1 MQNLQLL
8 RAKIRVQNRLTMRDL
23 PSRFASIMIASLL
36 AAYYLSLQFV
46 GLFFASYVLIEIAG
60 LVLFRRM
67 ERRITRRNIVALLV
81 LAFLGSSQ
89 FTTLTVALWM
99 ADGSAP
105 KIAAFSAI
113 ITSLLHTTMV
123 RSMWMPFGVVTAV
136 PLLAGLI
143 VPVVIYL
150 FRTASPVDAMVAM
163 AMFTIMAGY
172 IGRSMWDVHQTRAD
186 LLDATDRAEEASRAK
201 SRFLAS
207 MSHEIRTPL
216 NAIYGMAQLLRD
228 DPEPGTTK
236 ERARILMKS
245 TATLKAIVD
254 DVLDHAKIEAGRF
267 DLQPVP
273 ASLVDEVRTVAEIFR
288 RPAEEKGLELGVEID
303 GAIPD
308 TASFDALRIR
318 QVLSNLVSNA
328 VKFTDAGSVTIR
340 VSVRPGIDAWRG
352 KITVTDT
359 GTGLTEK
366 EIGGLFRDFAR
377 IRDPGTQ
384 RRRRDRPRPRDLARV
399 CATHGRQH
407 HGGVET
413 GRGRR
418 LHVRLRHGSRRA
430 RGSASCS

>member
-1 MQNLQLL
+1 MQNLRLL

-46 GLFFASYVLIEIAG
+46 AFFFATYVLIEIAG

-89 FTTLTVALWM
+89 FTALTVALWM

-105 KIAAFSAI
+105 KIAAFSAV

-172 IGRSMWDVHQTRAD
+172 IGRSMWDVHRTRAD

-228 DPEPGTTK
+228 DPEPGTTN

-288 RPAEEKGLELGVEID
+288 RPAEEKGLKLGVEID
-303 GAIPD
+303 GEFP
-308 TASFDALRIR
+308 TP
-318 QVLSNLVSNA
+318 
-328 VKFTDAGSVTIR
+328 R
-340 VSVRPGIDAWRG
+340 VSMRC
-352 KITVTDT
+352 
-359 GTGLTEK
+359 ES
-366 EIGGLFRDFAR
+366 AR
-377 IRDPGTQ
+377 
-384 RRRRDRPRPRDLARV
+384 
-399 CATHGRQH
+399 
-407 HGGVET
+407 
-413 GRGRR
+413 
-418 LHVRLRHGSRRA
+418 S
-430 RGSASCS
+430 